1 MMIENSK
8 LGYGKHVLDEFEFE
22 TGRILH
28 DVKVEYLTRGTPK
41 YDEDGNISNAI
52 IFCHEFNGN
61 CTSIGDLDQIIGT
74 ENEPSNLNFFY
85 ISITSLGYHESCSP
99 STTNLK
105 LDFPEYSIKDC
116 VNFKRKFLTDVFGI
130 NRILGIIGFGLGGYE
145 AYTWACEY
153 PDEMEFLIVANSS
166 YKTNGY
172 RYTVSKAIN
181 NIIDTS
187 DDYFDKIY
195 SEQISK
201 IMISIYSIIY
211 SQYLPKK
218 VFQNFTPDEIDLF
231 MDDFLEDGLSV
242 DIYDFKYRNDAIL
255 RYNVEDKLSD
265 ITAKTL
271 VVGTSEDLYYSPEFD
286 IYPLEEKIENIET
299 HVFNTQNLTF
309 KQDYDKFENIFK
321 KFLEEFNK

>member
-1 MMIENSK
+1 M
-8 LGYGKHVLDEFEFE
+8 
-22 TGRILH
+22 
-28 DVKVEYLTRGTPK
+28 
-41 YDEDGNISNAI
+41 
-52 IFCHEFNGN
+52 
-61 CTSIGDLDQIIGT
+61 
-74 ENEPSNLNFFY
+74 
-85 ISITSLGYHESCSP
+85 
-99 STTNLK
+99 
-105 LDFPEYSIKDC
+105 
-116 VNFKRKFLTDVFGI
+116 NFKRKFLTDVFGI

-201 IMISIYSIIY
+201 IIISIYSIIY

-231 MDDFLEDGLSV
+231 MDDFLEEGLSV

-255 RYNVEDKLSD
+255 RYNVEDKLSN
-265 ITAKTL
+265 IKAKTL
-271 VVGTSEDLYYSPEFD
+271 VVGDSEDLYYNPEFD

-299 HVFNTQNLTF
+299 YVFNTQTPIFYQN
-309 KQDYDKFENIFK
+309 YSKFENIFK
-321 KFLEEFNK
+321 KLLDEFKK

>member
-130 NRILGIIGFGLGGYE
+130 NRILGIIGFGLGG
-145 AYTWACEY
+145 
-153 PDEMEFLIVANSS
+153 
-166 YKTNGY
+166 
-172 RYTVSKAIN
+172 
-181 NIIDTS
+181 
-187 DDYFDKIY
+187 
-195 SEQISK
+195 
-201 IMISIYSIIY
+201 
-211 SQYLPKK
+211 
-218 VFQNFTPDEIDLF
+218 
-231 MDDFLEDGLSV
+231 
-242 DIYDFKYRNDAIL
+242 
-255 RYNVEDKLSD
+255 
-265 ITAKTL
+265 
-271 VVGTSEDLYYSPEFD
+271 
-286 IYPLEEKIENIET
+286 
-299 HVFNTQNLTF
+299 
-309 KQDYDKFENIFK
+309 
-321 KFLEEFNK
+321 

>member
-1 MMIENSK
+1 MIENSK

-22 TGRILH
+22 TGQILH
-28 DVKVEYLTRGTPK
+28 DVKVEYSTRGTPK

-52 IFCHEFNGN
+52 IFCHELNGN
-61 CTSIGDLDQIIGT
+61 CTSIGDLDQITGT
-74 ENEPSNLNFFY
+74 ENESSDFNFFY
-85 ISITSLGYHESCSP
+85 ISVTSLGYRGSCSP
-99 STTNLK
+99 STTDLK

-116 VNFKRKFLTDVFGI
+116 VNFKKRFLEDAFGI
-130 NRILGIIGFGLGGYE
+130 DRVLGIIGFGLGGYE

-181 NIIDTS
+181 NIIDSS
-187 DDYFDKIY
+187 DDYFDNIY
-195 SEQISK
+195 SDHISK
-201 IMISIYSIIY
+201 IMLSIYSIIY

-218 VFQNFTPDEIDLF
+218 VFQNFTTDEIDIF
-231 MDDFLEDGLSV
+231 MEDFLEEGLSV

-265 ITAKTL
+265 IKAKTL

-286 IYPLEEKIENIET
+286 ICPLEEKIENIET
-299 HVFNTQNLTF
+299 HILTIETPLLD
-309 KQDYDKFENIFK
+309 QDYGKFENIFK
-321 KFLEEFNK
+321 KFLEEFKK